1 MERIQQMIKSKIA
14 KTRIYLVT
22 GGCMDVQGKYEIV
35 QNILDN
41 TSARWAHFALVN
53 GTPVSVQISWI
64 AYISKI

>member
-1 MERIQQMIKSKIA
+1 MIKRKMS
-14 KTRIYLVT
+14 KTRIYLVN
-22 GGCMDVQGKYEIV
+22 GDHVDVQGKYETV

-41 TSARWAHFALVN
+41 TSARWAHFDLVN